1 VRNHSDQRRMFLAL
15 LSIMACF
22 IALALRLMWIQI
34 GATTGSFGQQT
45 GLAQQ
50 SVAQRR
56 MGIVLD
62 NGRGDFYDRNM
73 LPLTGHTIRAL
84 AVFPF
89 GSNADHDDGK
99 IRELTRILRIS
110 LRGWEDFTSGLNE
123 PKFWKNN
130 KKPEAL
136 TAEQAEQIRSLHLPN
151 VRVLNVR
158 LRYLPDS
165 VARHL
170 IGFTGQNQQLFQDNY
185 AGKANGRQRSVRTP
199 VGVAGLERTFETFV
213 GGGDAT
219 TLSWY
224 VDGRRRP
231 MNGLAARVSP
241 PQNPYYPLKV
251 VTTIDLDVQRH
262 IESLLDSL
270 AFPQGAVVVLD
281 AATSD
286 VIAMVSR
293 PQYDPYD
300 IHPDR
305 QNWGNRALKAII
317 PGSVFKT
324 VVAAAALETKAVKTD
339 ETFECRGELGQYG
352 FACWKKDG
360 HGRLTLAEAFA
371 ESCNIA
377 FAQVMRKLSSSRLEE
392 TAWKLGLGNP
402 VGWTGKVAGND
413 RFRQFDAEEGG
424 SIFSA
429 NAPKDDDGVK
439 IQTAI
444 GQRDVRMTPLQAAN
458 MVAALLQK
466 GTVKAPRVVK
476 EVRYQDGRLMM
487 SFPEKVLVP
496 KHSGISEKTAKTL
509 LGWMEAVVS
518 EGTGKALR
526 DAEWKLA
533 GKTGTAQVAAG
544 NRGVVNQWFVGYG
557 PVDSPRYVVAV
568 AAENMPENEKN
579 IALPAF
585 LEVMNILAGLQG
597 KSGR

>member
-1 VRNHSDQRRMFLAL
+1 MAL
-15 LSIMACF
+15 ISIIACL
-22 IALALRLMWIQI
+22 IVLVLRLMWIQI
-34 GATTGSFGQQT
+34 GAMSGSFGQKT

-56 MGIVLD
+56 LGIVLD
-62 NGRGDFYDRNM
+62 SGRGDFYDRNM
-73 LPLTGHTIRAL
+73 VPLTGQTIQAL
-84 AVFPF
+84 AVFPLR
-89 GSNADHDDGK
+89 SNAGHDDGK
-99 IRELTRILRIS
+99 VRELARILGITMNE
-110 LRGWEDFTSGLNE
+110 WEEFTAGLNE
-123 PKFWKNN
+123 PKFWRSN

-136 TAEQAEQIRSLHLPN
+136 TAEQAEQIRSLHLPY
-151 VRVLNVR
+151 VQVLNAE
-158 LRYLPDS
+158 LRYFPGS

-170 IGFTGQNQQLFQDNY
+170 IGFIGQNPQLFQENY
-185 AGKANGRQRSVRTP
+185 AGKPNGGQLSVRTP
-199 VGVAGLERTFETFV
+199 VGVAGLERSFEAFV
-213 GGGDAT
+213 GGGNAT
-219 TLSWY
+219 MLSWY
-224 VDGRRRP
+224 VDGHQRP
-231 MNGLAARVSP
+231 MYGLAARITS

-251 VTTIDLDVQRH
+251 VTTIDLDVQRQ

-281 AATSD
+281 ASNSD
-286 VIAMVSR
+286 VIAMASR

-324 VVAAAALETKAVKTD
+324 VVAAAALETKAAKTD
-339 ETFECRGELGQYG
+339 ETFECHGELGQYG

-360 HGRLTLAEAFA
+360 HGRLTLSEAFA

-377 FAQVMRKLSSSRLEE
+377 FAQVMRRLSSSQLEE
-392 TAWKLGLGNP
+392 TARKLGLGHP

-424 SIFSA
+424 SIFSP
-429 NAPKDDDGVK
+429 NVPKDDDGVK

-458 MVAALLQK
+458 MVAVLLQK
-466 GTVKAPRVVK
+466 GTVRAPRVVK

-487 SFPEKVLVP
+487 NFPEKVLVP

-518 EGTGKALR
+518 EGTGRALQVS
-526 DAEWKLA
+526 EWKLA
-533 GKTGTAQVAAG
+533 GKTGTAQVATG
-544 NRGVVNQWFVGYG
+544 NREVVNQWFVGYG

-568 AAENMPENEKN
+568 VAENMPEDKKN
-579 IALPAF
+579 IALPTF
-585 LEVMNILAGLQG
+585 LGVMNILAGLQG
-597 KSGR
+597 ESGR